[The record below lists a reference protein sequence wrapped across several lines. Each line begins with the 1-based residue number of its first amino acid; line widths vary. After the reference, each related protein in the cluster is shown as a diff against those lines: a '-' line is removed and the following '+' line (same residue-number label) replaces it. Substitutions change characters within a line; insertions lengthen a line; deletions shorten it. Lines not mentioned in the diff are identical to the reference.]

1 MVTEKLM
8 KVQQELKAPKNRKND
23 FGGYKYRSCSD
34 ILEEVKPLLKKEG
47 LTLTISDVVIP
58 IGDRYYIKA
67 TATLY
72 ENEENGTQISTSAF
86 AREEETKKGMDAA
99 QITGSAS
106 SYARK
111 YALNGLFCIDDTDDP
126 DATNDHGK
134 SEEKKETKKATKAT
148 KASEPEPE
156 REPQEPAEI
165 FCADCG
171 KTITSWTSPKG
182 STFTP
187 EEIAELSLK
196 KTGRRLCIE
205 CASKAKPKED
215 K

>member
-72 ENEENGTQISTSAF
+72 ENEENGTQISTCAF

-134 SEEKKETKKATKAT
+134 TEEAQAPKKAAKPKPA
-148 KASEPEPE
+148 
-156 REPQEPAEI
+156 PQKTELKCEA
-165 FCADCG
+165 CG
-171 KTITSWTSPKG
+171 KTITSWTSKTG
-182 STFTP
+182 NVFSP
-187 EEIAELSLK
+187 EEIADLAK
-196 KTGRRLCIE
+196 TKTGKCLCIE
-205 CASKAKPKED
+205 CASKTAPKEE